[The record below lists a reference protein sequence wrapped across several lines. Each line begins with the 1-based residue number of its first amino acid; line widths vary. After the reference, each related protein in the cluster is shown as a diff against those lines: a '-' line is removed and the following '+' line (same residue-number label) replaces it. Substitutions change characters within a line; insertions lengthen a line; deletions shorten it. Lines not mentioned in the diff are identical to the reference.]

1 MLNVISKLK
10 SKNEPMP
17 SDNALPNN
25 APNNA
30 PFTPLPANLLSKSI
44 PSIAHMAKMPLST
57 NPNIKPSNTLTP

>member
-1 MLNVISKLK
+1 
-10 SKNEPMP
+10 MP

-30 PFTPLPANLLSKSI
+30 PFTPLPANFLSRSI

-57 NPNIKPSNTLTP
+57 NPNIKPSNILTP